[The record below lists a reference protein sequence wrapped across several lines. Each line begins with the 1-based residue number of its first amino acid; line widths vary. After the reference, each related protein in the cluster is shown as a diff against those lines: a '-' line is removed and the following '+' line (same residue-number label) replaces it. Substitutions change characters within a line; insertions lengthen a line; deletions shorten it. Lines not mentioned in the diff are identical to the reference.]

1 MKLLFVVLLTLLAA
15 SAEEIPNGSPQAVEP
30 GAEAQANPVPETAA
44 PEAVPVPETA
54 APEAV
59 PVPEAAPVPEP
70 VPIVEPEAA
79 LAPAPAN
86 SAADEPLPKVP
97 PIRLERP
104 EGDLAHSGVRKT

>member
-44 PEAVPVPETA
+44 
-54 APEAV
+54 
-59 PVPEAAPVPEP
+59 PEAAPVPEP